1 MVARGAIL
9 WLELELEGRRPVCVL
24 TRDEAIPNLRN
35 IVVALVTSRKRGLAS
50 EVAIGPDD
58 GMPQE
63 CVVTLDNLRTSPK
76 AQLIE
81 PITKLGAE
89 RMDEVCRALNNAA
102 GC

>member
-1 MVARGAIL
+1 LVTRGVVL

-35 IVVALVTSRKRGLAS
+35 ILVALVTGRKRGLTS
-50 EVAIGPDD
+50 EVTIGPDD

-63 CVVTLDNLRTSPK
+63 CVVTLDNLRTIPK
-76 AQLIE
+76 AQLVE

-89 RMDEVCRALNNAA
+89 RMDEVCRALNSAA